1 MHTVLFLCTV
11 VVHINSTGVLTMQA
25 SRSTRF
31 APISFMA
38 SPALDNA
45 SLHTS
50 HQSLQNPSRITAR
63 QPTIAGDVFAVVVW
77 AAMVPGFMWL
87 GTVMGL

>member
-1 MHTVLFLCTV
+1 
-11 VVHINSTGVLTMQA
+11 MQA

-38 SPALDNA
+38 SSA
-45 SLHTS
+45 SHHTS
-50 HQSLQNPSRITAR
+50 LQSQQNPSRITVR

>member
-1 MHTVLFLCTV
+1 
-11 VVHINSTGVLTMQA
+11 MQA

-45 SLHTS
+45 SLHNSHHTS